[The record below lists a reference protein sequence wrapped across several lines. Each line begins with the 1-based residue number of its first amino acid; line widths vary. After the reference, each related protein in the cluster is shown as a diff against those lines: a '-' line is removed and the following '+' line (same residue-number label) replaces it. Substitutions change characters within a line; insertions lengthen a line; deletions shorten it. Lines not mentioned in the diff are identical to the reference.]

1 MTPCFAPE
9 PRVLPRHRR
18 LPGSVEGGMEEQL
31 VECDVLC
38 AGGGIAGMMAAIR
51 AAELGANVGW
61 QSY

>member
-1 MTPCFAPE
+1 
-9 PRVLPRHRR
+9 
-18 LPGSVEGGMEEQL
+18 MEEQL